1 MKDNSSY
8 SLQEV
13 AEKLNISRSNLLIL
27 LRRYNIV
34 SGMKAAPEFILQG
47 YFIQHSKLVENG
59 NFKKKADIIIV
70 SGAGLKWLKA
80 VMAVFENKMKN
91 WI

>member
-13 AEKLNISRSNLLIL
+13 AEKLNISRSNLLVL
-27 LRRYNIV
+27 LRRNNIV

-47 YFIQHSKLVENG
+47 YFIQHSKFVKNG

>member
-8 SLQEV
+8 SLQQVTEQ
-13 AEKLNISRSNLLIL
+13 LNISKSNLLVL

-47 YFIQHSKLVENG
+47 YFIQHSKRIVNANLL
-59 NFKKKADIIIV
+59 NFNIND
-70 SGAGLKWLKA
+70 W
-80 VMAVFENKMKN
+80 E
-91 WI
+91 